1 MADPLT
7 EPFEPYQPEP
17 AYDWE
22 YDEEPRTRKGSQ
34 MPNVLWGRVAILGA
48 MILFAFLLGRMTKSS
63 GVPAS
68 ELEAANDEVAAVQ
81 EDLARG
87 QRSDRCAGDAGRR
100 IFRTQRLRPTRPK
113 TPRQRTTPK
122 TPRRPTRRPK
132 RRTSIKSG
140 ETLSILAERF
150 YGDASLS
157 DFLAE
162 ANGIEDPT
170 AISPG
175 QEIIIP
181 EKPE

>member
-22 YDEEPRTRKGSQ
+22 YDEEPRSRKSP

-48 MILFAFLLGRMTKSS
+48 LILFAFLLGRITKSS

-68 ELEAANDEVAAVQ
+68 ELEAANDKVNALEGDLGAAEDQIVALETQVEELQNAAAPDTTLD
-81 EDLARG
+81 EE
-87 QRSDRCAGDAGRR
+87 SDGTATDDPGTTTADPNA
-100 IFRTQRLRPTRPK
+100 K
-113 TPRQRTTPK
+113 TYTV
-122 TPRRPTRRPK
+122 
-132 RRTSIKSG
+132 KSG
-140 ETLSILAERF
+140 DTLSIIAERF
-150 YGDASLS
+150 YGDASLD

-170 AISPG
+170 AISVG
-175 QEIIIP
+175 QELTIP
-181 EKPE
+181 EEPE

>member
-22 YDEEPRTRKGSQ
+22 YDEEPRTRKGGQ

-81 EDLARG
+81 EDLAAAND
-87 QRSDRCAGDAGRR
+87 QIAALQ
-100 IFRTQRLRPTRPK
+100 TQVDDLQAAAAPTD
-113 TPRQRTTPK
+113 TTEDPAATEDTEDPAATDTTTEETYVVK
-122 TPRRPTRRPK
+122 PD
-132 RRTSIKSG
+132 
-140 ETLSILAERF
+140 ETLSIIAERF
-150 YGDASLS
+150 YGDASLA

-170 AISPG
+170 AISAG
-175 QEIIIP
+175 QELIIP
-181 EKPE
+181 EEPE